1 MRLFVNQ
8 QVKKEKIKEGQQ
20 MIENQRKWHMRHHYF
35 SKAVFRVKTA
45 QDKGSKMAYTDL
57 VNVKSCDDFIKRN
70 VKIV

>member
-1 MRLFVNQ
+1 
-8 QVKKEKIKEGQQ
+8 
-20 MIENQRKWHMRHHYF
+20 MRHHYF
-35 SKAVFRVKTA
+35 SKAALRLKTA